1 MYYSFC
7 KKFFCLI
14 TNQMSKEDLYESTIK
29 LRLEEIKDISHA
41 LKIEN
46 NNRIKAGVE
55 SILYIHSQTIE
66 QLKEFHNSKI
76 IELKKQMIKTDFLY
90 DQEESINVYVV
101 DKKYTF
107 EFYYYKKIE

>member
-7 KKFFCLI
+7 KKIFCLI
-14 TNQMSKEDLYESTIK
+14 TNQMSREDLYESTIK
-29 LRLEEIKDISHA
+29 LTLEEIKDISHA

-46 NNRIKAGVE
+46 KNRIKAGVE

-66 QLKEFHNSKI
+66 QLKQFHEPKI
-76 IELKKQMIKTDFLY
+76 IELKKEMINSGFLY
-90 DQEESINVYVV
+90 EQEESINVYVV
-101 DKKYTF
+101 GKKYTF